1 MKLFE
6 VDDLDRYPMADALGD
21 GMCGPTGAHIP
32 EGQHQ
37 VGLGDDPAVPDQRS
51 PPAVGFIVRQIF
63 GQGELQRLGGLSGQ
77 LIHTTG
83 AAADQAG
90 AVEGD
95 SLDQIIH
102 SEFPASREPTIAT
115 CMAVFTS
122 VNLILVEIVAHFRPK
137 GNG

>member
-1 MKLFE
+1 MKILPDRTAGKPDIIKPECGDTHSGMKLFE

-63 GQGELQRLGGLSGQ
+63 RF
-77 LIHTTG
+77 
-83 AAADQAG
+83 
-90 AVEGD
+90 VK
-95 SLDQIIH
+95 SLDD
-102 SEFPASREPTIAT
+102 
-115 CMAVFTS
+115 S
-122 VNLILVEIVAHFRPK
+122 VIKPLLPQ
-137 GNG
+137 